1 MAGLRRSFISA
12 KIVKSS
18 KFFILV
24 AGFAV
29 FFTNLYI
36 LKTWSSTTKTP
47 KAWENINEQKTRLG
61 VSANSTS
68 LDTLI
73 VNLKNLSWSATPT
86 KKSAVTNLAL
96 NSSLPRSL
104 NRSCVSRVNEVQD
117 GIVLFK
123 NITIRPKLARAKVL
137 ETHLEHPQEEDEF
150 FVLKKGFFTLYCNRG
165 MDEAKGKLHKAK
177 TRDALAP
184 WVLAFEVTIPSL
196 SRLQNVSQTFYGGHY
211 LAIQRIEYANVYW
224 TIIDLLDI
232 YITTQIL
239 EMAPEKLNIIL
250 MDAHSPTSLDPFWS
264 VVFNNLIKLGID
276 PMFKDSSGVVL
287 ENLVWRYPR
296 VNSPLLDR
304 NLQSFKHIQPFR
316 RFVLK
321 RFGIPANEHSRNCS
335 QHKIHV
341 LVNFRRDYH
350 THPRNLEGIV
360 DRKIANEK
368 EILKEMNDS
377 FPNIAITPVQLDT
390 LHLKNQLEL
399 VASADVF
406 FGMHGCAHGFPIFM
420 QPGGA
425 VVEIFNFN
433 GNNWHMGKVAS
444 LSGHSHITWVMT
456 DAKLYNRKTRST
468 TIPAGVASELLR
480 KAIQKICA

>member
-1 MAGLRRSFISA
+1 MAGIRASCISA
-12 KIVKSS
+12 KRVKNT
-18 KFFILV
+18 KFYIFV
-24 AGFAV
+24 VGFAV
-29 FFTNLYI
+29 FFTNLYV
-36 LKTWSSTTKTP
+36 LKTWSKTKETP
-47 KAWENINEQKTRLG
+47 KVWENINEKKPMPG
-61 VSANSTS
+61 VSPNSTS
-68 LDTLI
+68 LDTLT
-73 VNLKNLSWSATPT
+73 VKFKNLSSSVTPT
-86 KKSAVTNLAL
+86 SKSAASNLAL
-96 NSSLPRSL
+96 KSSL
-104 NRSCVSRVNEVQD
+104 NRSCVPRVNEVQD

-150 FVLKKGFFTLYCNRG
+150 FVLKKGFFTLYCDRD

-196 SRLQNVSQTFYGGHY
+196 SRLQNVSQTFHGGHY

-224 TIIDLLDI
+224 TVIDLLDI
-232 YITTQIL
+232 FITTQIL
-239 EMAPEKLNIIL
+239 GVAPERLNIIL
-250 MDAHSPTSLDPFWS
+250 MDAHSPTPLDPFWS
-264 VVFNNLIKLGID
+264 VVFNKLIKLGID
-276 PMFKDSSGVVL
+276 PMFTESSGVVL

-321 RFGIPANEHSRNCS
+321 QFGIPTKEFSRNCS

-350 THPRNLEGIV
+350 SHPRNLDGTV
-360 DRKIANEK
+360 DRKIANEND
-368 EILKEMNDS
+368 ILKEMNDS
-377 FPNIAITPVQLDT
+377 FPDVTITAVQLDA
-390 LHLKNQLEL
+390 LHLKKQLGL
-399 VASADVF
+399 VALADIF

-433 GNNWHMGKVAS
+433 GDNWHMGKVAS
-444 LSGHSHITWVMT
+444 LSGHSHIPWVMT
-456 DAKLYNRKTRST
+456 DAKLYNKATRST
-468 TIPAGVASELLR
+468 TIPAGIASELLR